1 MAVLSFANGKSKQGY
16 WVSFFFIAH
25 FASWTWLKCSSGLS
39 KNFFVLSQRSHVNM
53 KKQRFRSVFYTN
65 LKNPCFLLN
74 KVTSDTLFKFDRRQS
89 YQKLC
94 IIKMLGIEKVL
105 LLLQPLSQDH
115 CMVTP
120 WNEEPSRI
128 TFPSYN
134 YTSIHI
140 RNMAWQKSWK
150 KAST

>member
-74 KVTSDTLFKFDRRQS
+74 KESHIWIHYLSLIVGNLTRSFALLKCW
-89 YQKLC
+89 KLRSFTA
-94 IIKMLGIEKVL
+94 I
-105 LLLQPLSQDH
+105 S
-115 CMVTP
+115 
-120 WNEEPSRI
+120 
-128 TFPSYN
+128 
-134 YTSIHI
+134 TSIPRSLHGHSLKSRTFSDYFSFKQLHI
-140 RNMAWQKSWK
+140 H
-150 KAST
+150 TY